1 MRLKREEKLIFNFW
15 ILLCFLMML
24 VPIGSAFNITTDSI
38 SQTSITWNISEMTVL
53 NETVIQ
59 VALDGVELN
68 TYADTSIR
76 VVQSNLKPNEQHII
90 SVETDVGIS
99 EATATTLQEPMNEE
113 NGLFTTIN
121 LYILVLLAL
130 IFVVC
135 AIFTGIYFL
144 AFIGTLFSFIGI
156 VGSIGNNFIT
166 GLIFIIMFIVTLI
179 VGFNT

>member
-1 MRLKREEKLIFNFW
+1 MRLKRKEKLVFNFW

-24 VPIGSAFNITTDSI
+24 VPIGSALNITTDSI
-38 SQTSITWNISEMTVL
+38 TQTSITWNLTELSESGIA
-53 NETVIQ
+53 NVI
-59 VALDGVELN
+59 LDGAYLLHYYEN
-68 TYADTSIR
+68 TSK
-76 VVQSNLKPNEQHII
+76 VVQSNLKPNEQHVIVAI
-90 SVETDVGIS
+90 LTDTNESV

-135 AIFTGIYFL
+135 AIFTGVYFL

-156 VGSIGNNFIT
+156 VGSLGNNFIT
-166 GLIFIIMFIVTLI
+166 GLIFVIMFIVTLF

>member
-1 MRLKREEKLIFNFW
+1 MFLI
-15 ILLCFLMML
+15 
-24 VPIGSAFNITTDSI
+24 PTGSALEITTDSI
-38 SQTSITWNISEMTVL
+38 SQTSITWNLSEFADSGISE
-53 NETVIQ
+53 VI
-59 VALDGVELN
+59 LDGAYLLHYKEN
-68 TYADTSIR
+68 STKI
-76 VVQSNLKPNEQHII
+76 VQSNLKPNEQHVITA
-90 SVETDVGIS
+90 VLMDGNVTV

-135 AIFTGIYFL
+135 AIFTGVYFL

-156 VGSIGNNFIT
+156 VGSLGNNFIT
-166 GLIFIIMFIVTLI
+166 GLIFVIMFIVTLF

>member
-1 MRLKREEKLIFNFW
+1 MKAE
-15 ILLCFLMML
+15 ILCLFALLTFSCFMIS
-24 VPIGSAFNITTDSI
+24 PIQAANITTDSI
-38 SQTSITWNISEMTVL
+38 TQTSITWNLTELSESGIS
-53 NETVIQ
+53 NVI
-59 VALDGVELN
+59 LDGAYLLHYYEN
-68 TYADTSIR
+68 TTK
-76 VVQSNLKPNEQHII
+76 VVQSNLKPNEQHVIVAI
-90 SVETDVGIS
+90 LIDTNEPI

-156 VGSIGNNFIT
+156 VGSLGNNFIT
-166 GLIFIIMFIVTLI
+166 GLIFVIMFIVTLV